1 MTGQELV
8 RDMGRTPGL
17 TLLRPGGPGVA
28 KARLGVVQG
37 ARAALSTVAEERSS
51 YGLGSLL
58 NPLRGPELLFSLG
71 QGWQREVDPSEF
83 LETARRLEPED
94 ASSWARE
101 WTRTA
106 ERLRELAQQAEVK
119 GRWISAGE
127 AWLRSSAYSRAALHR
142 HPEPRG
148 SDVVRLSR
156 HALVGFTRSAR
167 LLGLPV
173 QPVFIPYEHTSLPG
187 YFFRSLVARG
197 PAPVIILHPERDGW
211 AEDCKSL
218 AEAALQRGYHCLLF
232 EGPGQGK
239 ALRLQGLP
247 FRPDWEK
254 VVTPVV
260 DWVRGQRCVDPER
273 LALVGLGMSESLAPR
288 MALFE
293 RRLKLCTAHPEARG
307 WVESAYE
314 LLMNGKAQAPA
325 GALTVGSQ
333 RLFDWLDERL

>member
-17 TLLRPGGPGVA
+17 TLLRPEGPGVTR
-28 KARLGVVQG
+28 ARPGMAQG
-37 ARAALSTVAEERSS
+37 LWG
-51 YGLGSLL
+51 GLGSAAGKRTTYEPGSLSH
-58 NPLRGPELLFSLG
+58 PLRDPELLFSLG
-71 QGWQREVDPSEF
+71 SGGLGEMDPGEC
-83 LETARRLEPED
+83 LETARRLQPED

-106 ERLRELAQQAEVK
+106 ERLREVAQHAEVK
-119 GRWISAGE
+119 SRWISAGE
-127 AWLRSSAYSRAALHR
+127 AWLRASAYYRAALHR
-142 HPEPRG
+142 HPEPQG
-148 SDVVRLSR
+148 PDVVRLAR
-156 HALVGFTRSAR
+156 HALVGFTRAVR

-197 PAPVIILHPERDGW
+197 PAPVVLIHPGRDGW
-211 AEDCKSL
+211 AEDSKSL

-239 ALRLQGLP
+239 VLRLKGIP

-260 DWVRGQRCVDPER
+260 DWVRSQRCVDPER
-273 LALVGLGMSESLAPR
+273 LALVGLGMSESLGPR

-293 RRLKLCTAHPEARG
+293 RRLKLCTAHPDARG
-307 WVESAYE
+307 WVEFAYE
-314 LLMNGKAQAPA
+314 LLMNARTPSPVGT
-325 GALTVGSQ
+325 LSVGSQ